1 VCNECPT
8 ALARDVLSAFP
19 TMVAHHEDLVFGV
32 ARRWAREPADAED
45 LAQEAFLRAYRA
57 LAGYPPERITALHLR
72 GWLARITLNLAHN
85 LARGRPPATDPLDTA
100 LERDESR
107 EAGPEGVTER
117 REGART
123 WRRLLAS
130 LPDAQ
135 RAAVE
140 LRHVE
145 GLSYPELAE
154 ALQRPV
160 GTVKSDVHRGIER
173 LRKAY
178 EAEMSAHEA
187 RPDEARSDAPRDGAG
202 IGGRVRPTVRLAPEA
217 AT

>member
-1 VCNECPT
+1 MCIECPT

-19 TMVAHHEDLVFGV
+19 TMVAHHQDLVYGV
-32 ARRWAREPADAED
+32 ARRWAREPADAKD

-57 LAGYPPERITALHLR
+57 LAGYPPERVVALHLR
-72 GWLARITLNLAHN
+72 GWLAQITLNLAHN
-85 LARGRPPATDPLDTA
+85 RARGRRPATEPLVTA
-100 LERDESR
+100 LEREEGR

-117 REGART
+117 REAALM
-123 WRRLLAS
+123 WRGLLAS

-154 ALQRPV
+154 ALRRPV
-160 GTVKSDVHRGIER
+160 GSVMSDVHRGVGR
-173 LRKAY
+173 VRRAY
-178 EAEMSAHEA
+178 DAEMSAHEA
-187 RPDEARSDAPRDGAG
+187 RPDASRDGAG
-202 IGGRVRPTVRLAPEA
+202 IGVRVRPTVRLAPEA